1 MRLYDRY
8 VLPRIVHYACSGNP
22 MTRQRMKIVPLAE
35 GRVLEVGVGS
45 GLNFPF
51 YDVAK
56 VTKVWG
62 LDPSRELVRVAT
74 EKATTV
80 PLDVDFIF
88 GGAEDIPLEGRSV
101 DTVVVTYSLCSI
113 PQSVPSLREMARVLK
128 EGGRLLFC
136 EHGLAPDAAVQRWQR
151 WINPVWRRLGGGC
164 HLNRDIPALIEEAG
178 FRIGG
183 METMYL
189 PGWRW
194 ANFNYWGSAAPR

>member
-8 VLPRIVHYACSGNP
+8 VLPRIVHYTCSTNSL
-22 MTRQRMKIVPLAE
+22 TRQRMKIVPLAE
-35 GRVLEVGVGS
+35 GRVLEVGIGS

-51 YDVAK
+51 YDAAK
-56 VTKVWG
+56 VTRVWG
-62 LDPSRELVRVAT
+62 LDPSRELVGVAT
-74 EKATTV
+74 EEAKAV
-80 PLDVDFIF
+80 PFDVDFMY
-88 GGAEDIPLEGRSV
+88 GGAEDIPLESRSV
-101 DTVVVTYSLCSI
+101 DTVVMTYSLCSI

-136 EHGLAPDAAVQRWQR
+136 EHGLAPDASVRRWQR

-178 FRIGG
+178 FRIEG

-194 ANFNYWGSAAPR
+194 ANFNYWGSAVPR

>member
-8 VLPRIVHYACSGNP
+8 VLPRIVHYTCSTNSL
-22 MTRQRMKIVPLAE
+22 TRQRMKIVPLAE
-35 GRVLEVGVGS
+35 GRVLEVGIGS

-51 YDVAK
+51 YDAAK
-56 VTKVWG
+56 VTRVWG
-62 LDPSRELVRVAT
+62 LDPSRELVGVAT
-74 EKATTV
+74 EEAKAV
-80 PLDVDFIF
+80 PFDVEFMY
-88 GGAEDIPLEGRSV
+88 GGAEDIPLESRSV
-101 DTVVVTYSLCSI
+101 DTVVMTYSLCSI

-136 EHGLAPDAAVQRWQR
+136 EHGLAPDASVRRWQR

-178 FRIGG
+178 FRIEG

-194 ANFNYWGSAAPR
+194 ANFNYWGSAVPR

>member
-8 VLPRIVHYACSGNP
+8 VLPRIVHYTCSTNSL
-22 MTRQRMKIVPLAE
+22 TRQRMKIVPLAE
-35 GRVLEVGVGS
+35 GRVLEVGIGS

-51 YDVAK
+51 YDAAK
-56 VTKVWG
+56 VTRVWG
-62 LDPSRELVRVAT
+62 LDPSRELVGVAT
-74 EKATTV
+74 EEAKAV
-80 PLDVDFIF
+80 PFDVEFMY
-88 GGAEDIPLEGRSV
+88 GGAEDIPLESRSV
-101 DTVVVTYSLCSI
+101 DTVVMTYSLCSI

-136 EHGLAPDAAVQRWQR
+136 EHGLAPDASVRRWQR

-178 FRIGG
+178 FRIEG

-194 ANFNYWGSAAPR
+194 ANFNYWGSAVAR

>member
-8 VLPRIVHYACSGNP
+8 VLPRIVHHTCSTNSL
-22 MTRQRMKIVPLAE
+22 TRQRMKIVPLAE
-35 GRVLEVGVGS
+35 GRVLEVGIGS

-51 YDVAK
+51 YDAAK
-56 VTKVWG
+56 VTRVWG
-62 LDPSRELVRVAT
+62 LDPSKELVGVAT
-74 EKATTV
+74 EEAKAV
-80 PLDVDFIF
+80 PFDVDFMY
-88 GGAEDIPLEGRSV
+88 GGAEDIPLESRSV
-101 DTVVVTYSLCSI
+101 DTVVMTYSLCSI

-128 EGGRLLFC
+128 DGGRLLFC

-164 HLNRDIPALIEEAG
+164 HLNRDIPRLIEEAG
-178 FRIGG
+178 FRIEG

-194 ANFNYWGSAAPR
+194 ANFNYWGSAVPR

>member
-8 VLPRIVHYACSGNP
+8 VLPRIVHHACSTNP

-51 YDVAK
+51 YDPAK

-62 LDPSRELVRVAT
+62 LDPSRELVGVAA

-80 PLDVDFIF
+80 PFDVSLIF
-88 GGAEDIPLEGRSV
+88 GGAEHIPLESRSV
-101 DTVVVTYSLCSI
+101 DTVVMTYSLCSI
-113 PQSVPSLREMARVLK
+113 PRSLPSLREMARVLK
-128 EGGRLLFC
+128 EGGRLVFC
-136 EHGLAPDAAVQRWQR
+136 EHGLAPDPAVRRWQR

-164 HLNRDIPALIEEAG
+164 HLDRDVPALIEEAG
-178 FRIGG
+178 FRIQGL
-183 METMYL
+183 ETMYL

-194 ANFNYWGSAAPR
+194 ANFNYWGSAVPR